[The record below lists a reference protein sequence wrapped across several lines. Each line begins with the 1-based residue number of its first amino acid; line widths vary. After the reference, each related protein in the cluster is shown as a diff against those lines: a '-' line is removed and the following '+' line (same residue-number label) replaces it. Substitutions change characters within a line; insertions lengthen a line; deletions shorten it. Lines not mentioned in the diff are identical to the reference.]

1 MSGML
6 SAEVAAANMSGRL
19 HERAALAAY
28 RSWMEQQF
36 DHDCE
41 RLRALYC
48 RHPSNEFA
56 SLFAA

>member
-6 SAEVAAANMSGRL
+6 SVEVAAASMNGQLNEGS
-19 HERAALAAY
+19 ALAAY
-28 RSWMEQQF
+28 RSWMEPQF
-36 DHDCE
+36 DHDCQK
-41 RLRALYC
+41 LRALYC